1 MSKEFF
7 MAAHDEL
14 IEEYLEAHPNANWSQ
29 AYDATAD
36 AAYGRMQDRMAD
48 WSDAIRQQRKEGLA

>member
-1 MSKEFF
+1 

-29 AYDATAD
+29 EYDATAD